1 MKQEQKEAQIEV
13 RDLLGI
19 GMSLVVLII
28 GLAYGLDVTG
38 DVKQDF
44 GEEGCADITDY
55 TYFNETAGLCQN
67 VSADASYQ
75 SPGTSEFNATVDGMD
90 AVSKITDKL
99 PTVAL
104 VIMAA
109 VIIGILI
116 RYLWGAYS
124 NNM

>member
-1 MKQEQKEAQIEV
+1 MQELELKQEAEIEI

-19 GMSLVVLII
+19 GMSLVVLVI

-38 DVKQDF
+38 DVRDDMT
-44 GEEGCADITDY
+44 E
-55 TYFNETAGLCQN
+55 N
-67 VSADASYQ
+67 SAEY
-75 SPGTSEFNATVDGMD
+75 NATVDGIT
-90 AVSKITDKL
+90 AVSKITEKL
-99 PTVAL
+99 PTVAI